1 MLDLIHGHTRADTQI
16 CRLLGSAYWGAGYA
30 REACARILMLL
41 FAVYRV
47 PGVRAE
53 VDTRNQASWM
63 LLEQLGFRR
72 TTLRPA
78 ADYFKG
84 SSSDEYTYDLPVDV
98 WQQRTMKST
107 TL

>member
-1 MLDLIHGHTRADTQI
+1 
-16 CRLLGSAYWGAGYA
+16 
-30 REACARILMLL
+30 MLL